1 MTTDF
6 RGGLTTRNQFG
17 EVTILALREAI
28 MHRSILAG
36 AILAAAVT
44 AMSAAGANAQQF
56 IADLKGVNEI
66 GSIPSAVTITTTPST
81 VATGYTGAVLSNGT
95 GTTKLVLN
103 KMASTVTYKL
113 TYSNVGT
120 TAPQTGTV
128 SQAHIHFAKSR
139 DSGGFLLFFSPNL
152 TPPAGVPP
160 PQACP
165 VNSGTVTGTW
175 TKANIVAIPGQ
186 NVVAQN
192 FDALAAALESNTAYA
207 NIHTIPLPGAT
218 NTAYPAGEIRG
229 QVHKSDRDENH
240 DNQDHNDNHAH
251 N

>member
-1 MTTDF
+1 M
-6 RGGLTTRNQFG
+6 RRSKLIGN
-17 EVTILALREAI
+17 ALCTGVFALWLN
-28 MHRSILAG
+28 HAG
-36 AILAAAVT
+36 AQEFT
-44 AMSAAGANAQQF
+44 AKLSGF
-56 IADLKGVNEI
+56 NEI
-66 GSIPSAVTITTTPST
+66 GTIPGAIPS
-81 VATGYTGAVLSNGT
+81 GYTGAVLSKGT
-95 GTTKLVLN
+95 GTATLDLDQK
-103 KMASTVTYKL
+103 AGTITYKL

-128 SQAHIHFAKSR
+128 SQAHIHFGKSR
-139 DSGGFLLFFSPNL
+139 DSGGILVFFCTNL

-165 VNSGTVTGTW
+165 VNSGAVTGTW

-192 FDALAAALESNTAYA
+192 FDALVAALESNTAYA

-240 DNQDHNDNHAH
+240 DSQDHNDNHAH

>member
-1 MTTDF
+1 MQRSKLIATALCS
-6 RGGLTTRNQFG
+6 GVFG
-17 EVTILALREAI
+17 FFIS
-28 MHRSILAG
+28 HAG
-36 AILAAAVT
+36 AQEFT
-44 AMSAAGANAQQF
+44 AKLSGF
-56 IADLKGVNEI
+56 NEI
-66 GSIPSAVTITTTPST
+66 GTIPGAIPSS
-81 VATGYTGAVLSNGT
+81 YTGAVLSNGT
-95 GTTKLVLN
+95 GTATLDLDQK
-103 KMASTVTYKL
+103 AGTITYKL

-128 SQAHIHFAKSR
+128 SQAHINFGKSR
-139 DSGGFLLFFSPNL
+139 DSGGILVFFCTNL

-240 DNQDHNDNHAH
+240 DSQDHNDNHAH